1 MMQATDWAKAK
12 CNIEWYQGHALGA
25 ISAWF
30 ATVAYL
36 DIENEA
42 EIYQEYR
49 AMIIPDYKRNK
60 ERA

>member
-1 MMQATDWAKAK
+1 MMHVTDWAKAK
-12 CNIEWYQGHALGA
+12 HNTEWYKGHALGA

-30 ATVAYL
+30 AAAAYM

-49 AMIIPDYKRNK
+49 AMIIPDYK
-60 ERA
+60 